1 MAGMRRDI
9 TDVFTIIHR
18 VRDDG
23 GRKQKGRGTKVRES
37 AAALAAVCYQQRS
50 TMIQS
55 LIGPYTLLNAVLYR
69 TPYHPSSWR
78 NCHYRLYRKY
88 QVHALVIHSQGR
100 LLSKEPRIIVM
111 KVNLKKGQ
119 TDHPSTL
126 CLDTFYSM
134 YSSTRVQY
142 LMGESVSMIQRDGR
156 WTW

>member
-1 MAGMRRDI
+1 MTFEASYSPLYEQMAGMRRDI

-111 KVNLKKGQ
+111 KSQLE
-119 TDHPSTL
+119 TRPTRPP
-126 CLDTFYSM
+126 LDPMSRYVPQHVLE
-134 YSSTRVQY
+134 YSST
-142 LMGESVSMIQRDGR
+142 VSHG
-156 WTW
+156 